1 MTATTAG
8 TRVRPTVAPLP
19 SALRIGIARGGIELR
34 QFFRQ
39 RMSVVFVFALPSVL
53 LALFAS
59 ILHDRGLP
67 AGVSEGQL
75 VMGGIVAA
83 GIVSTSFLNLGIGIA
98 QDRDDYTLKRLRGT
112 PMPLS
117 AYFIGKLVLV
127 LVSGVGGFALEMLV
141 GALFFHVTLP
151 ATGADWF
158 TFAWVVVL
166 GTVACAL
173 LGIAASR
180 MAKSARSAPAILNL
194 IFLVLEFMSGVFI
207 VPVNTLPRWM
217 IDFAS
222 LFPLK
227 WIAQGMRSVFLPDG
241 MMSLEAAGKW
251 EHLTTALVL
260 GGWCVAGVALCV
272 LTFRWTNRPER

>member
-1 MTATTAG
+1 MTTTTAG
-8 TRVRPTVAPLP
+8 AMGRTTTAALP
-19 SALRIGIARGGIELR
+19 SALRIGVARGGIELR

-39 RMSVVFVFALPSVL
+39 RMAVVFVFALPSVL

-59 ILHDRGLP
+59 ILHEKGLP
-67 AGVSEGQL
+67 PGVSEGQL

-98 QDRDDYTLKRLRGT
+98 QDRDDHTLKRLRGT

-117 AYFIGKLVLV
+117 AYFVGKLVLV
-127 LVSGVGGFALEMLV
+127 LVSGVAGFALEMLV
-141 GALFFHVTLP
+141 GGLFFHGTLP
-151 ATGADWF
+151 ATAGDWV
-158 TFAWVVVL
+158 TFAWVVLL
-166 GTVACAL
+166 GTTACAL

-180 MAKSARSAPAILNL
+180 LAKSARSAPAILNL

-222 LFPLK
+222 VFPLK

-241 MMSLEAAGKW
+241 MMSLEAAGTW

-260 GGWCVAGVALCV
+260 GGWCVAGLGLCL
-272 LTFRWTNRPER
+272 LTFRWTNRQER

>member
-1 MTATTAG
+1 
-8 TRVRPTVAPLP
+8 
-19 SALRIGIARGGIELR
+19 
-34 QFFRQ
+34 
-39 RMSVVFVFALPSVL
+39 VFALPAVL

-75 VMGGIVAA
+75 IVGGMVAA

-98 QDRDDYTLKRLRGT
+98 QDRDDHTLKRLRGT

-117 AYFIGKLVLV
+117 AYFLGKLVLV
-127 LVSGVGGFALEMLV
+127 LVSGVAEFALLMLV
-141 GALFFHVTLP
+141 GGLFFHVKLP

-166 GTVACAL
+166 GTVSCAL
-173 LGIAASR
+173 LGIAATGLV
-180 MAKSARSAPAILNL
+180 KSARSAPAVLNL

-207 VPVNTLPRWM
+207 VPVNTLPKWM

-222 LFPLK
+222 FFPLK

-260 GGWCVAGVALCV
+260 GGWCVAGLALCL
-272 LTFRWTNRPER
+272 LTFRWTNRQER